1 MSDPMPSVPPG
12 LSRLGDH
19 WGVVVT
25 YGTVTILLGL
35 VLAVW
40 PKQTLVVLAVFLA
53 IQLLV
58 NGIFQI
64 VSALAASTT
73 DGGVRALI
81 GLSGGL
87 SFIVGLLC
95 LRSPLQTLLVIGL
108 LIGVWW
114 TVSGVIEIM
123 AAMMSDTPNRFW
135 RIVMGVVS
143 VVAGGYLLVNPEV
156 SLGAL
161 VIITAVWLFAYGAF
175 AVVAGIRLRSF
186 RSSVSRAQALPGT

>member
-1 MSDPMPSVPPG
+1 MSQTVPSAPLG

-19 WGVVVT
+19 WGMVVS
-25 YGTVTILLGL
+25 YGAVTIVLGL
-35 VLAVW
+35 VLVVW

-53 IQLLV
+53 IQLLL

-64 VSALAASTT
+64 VTAFAASTT

-81 GLSGGL
+81 GLSGAL
-87 SFIVGLLC
+87 SLIVGLLC

-123 AAMMSDTPNRFW
+123 TAMMSDTPDRLW

-156 SLGAL
+156 SLGVL
-161 VIITAVWLFAYGAF
+161 VIITAVWLFAYGTF
-175 AVVAGIRLRSF
+175 AVVAGLRLRKF
-186 RSSVSRAQALPGT
+186 RTSRSAVAAF